1 MVQRDFLTKYL
12 DTKTGTTFIYTR
24 LSTPSTIQSLKI
36 YFIVN
41 CNIFIKKSIN
51 CCLGSAHKGLEDVIL
66 DEVFDLKMDISKKE
80 GEAITVTYKVI
91 QHHININ

>member
-1 MVQRDFLTKYL
+1 M
-12 DTKTGTTFIYTR
+12 
-24 LSTPSTIQSLKI
+24 
-36 YFIVN
+36 
-41 CNIFIKKSIN
+41 FIKKSIN

>member
-1 MVQRDFLTKYL
+1 M
-12 DTKTGTTFIYTR
+12 FI
-24 LSTPSTIQSLKI
+24 
-36 YFIVN
+36 N
-41 CNIFIKKSIN
+41 KSIN

-91 QHHININ
+91 QHHIPCIKIIIYIWVQQIIYRARFEISKSSIF